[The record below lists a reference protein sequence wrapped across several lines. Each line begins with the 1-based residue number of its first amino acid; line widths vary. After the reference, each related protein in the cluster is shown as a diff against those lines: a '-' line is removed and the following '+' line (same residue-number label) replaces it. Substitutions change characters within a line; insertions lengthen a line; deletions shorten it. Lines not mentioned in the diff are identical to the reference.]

1 MNTRIPIIVLLLLA
15 ITTGCKNGEQKES
28 SPENQNAVKA
38 EIPGNLPDSWVT
50 RRVDNAK
57 SKLTASPA
65 GKIVWQAM
73 EAHGGLARW
82 YANGPLTFR
91 FNYQPLD
98 GGTPRDTYQAIDTW
112 SSKARHFQVGDSTSQ
127 FGWDGENAWVAA
139 KDSTVFPYNTRF
151 WSLTPYFFAAQPFVL
166 DGQGVNLELLPQKEH
181 QGKLQDVVRV
191 TFDEGTG
198 DAPDD
203 YYILYF
209 DTESHTLSVI
219 RYIVSYPGYFK
230 KGEHLPEKLMQLE
243 GEQQVEGILF
253 PKRYKTHWLT
263 EEERPGEYIT
273 SITLSDVTFQS
284 LLGKEYFEVPEG
296 ATLLE
301 GL

>member
-1 MNTRIPIIVLLLLA
+1 MNTRIQIMVLLLLA
-15 ITTGCKNGEQKES
+15 ITVGCKNGDQKKS
-28 SPENQNAVKA
+28 DPENQNPAEA
-38 EIPGNLPDSWVT
+38 EISGTLPESWVT

-57 SKLTASPA
+57 NKLTASPA

-82 YANGPLTFR
+82 YTNGPLTFR

-127 FGWDGENAWVAA
+127 FGWDGKNTWAA
-139 KDSTVFPYNTRF
+139 VKDSTVFPYNTRF

-181 QGKLQDVVRV
+181 MGKLQDVVKV

-209 DTESHTLSVI
+209 DAGSHTLSVI

-243 GEQQVEGILF
+243 GAQRVEGILF
-253 PKRYKTHWLT
+253 PKHYKTHWLT
-263 EEERPGEYIT
+263 EGERPGEHIT
-273 SITLSDVTFQS
+273 SITLSDVTFRSQ
-284 LLGKEYFEVPEG
+284 LGKEYFEIPEG